1 MKFKSIKKLFLK
13 AGKRAAGFTLLEL
26 MIVLTI
32 IGILSAIAVPSWN
45 RFYAIRQLDTAQDQ
59 IQGSITLG
67 QHLAKMQRRP
77 YRFVIEQH
85 GDVVRWGIMTDPHK
99 DIKTDPTTSMEWKS
113 SSQNISIDT
122 NPVNDLDQ
130 TTFRKTKDKQQW
142 FVILDDDGT
151 LTGQLGRVTLISK
164 GYSEQRCVIMST
176 LLGHTRKGQNQ
187 RVKQDRFTC
196 Y

>member
-32 IGILSAIAVPSWN
+32 IGILSAIVAPSWN
-45 RFYAIRQLDTAQDQ
+45 SFYATRQLNTAQDQ

-67 QHLAKMQRRP
+67 QHLAKTQRRP
-77 YRFVIEQH
+77 YRFVIEQY
-85 GDVVRWGIMTDPHK
+85 
-99 DIKTDPTTSMEWKS
+99 EWKS
-113 SSQNISIDT
+113 SFQNITID
-122 NPVNDLDQ
+122 NNQ
-130 TTFRKTKDKQQW
+130 TTFRQIKNKDQW
-142 FVILDDDGT
+142 FMVLDDDGT
-151 LTGQLGRVTLISK
+151 VTGQLGRVTLVSK
-164 GYSEQRCVIMST
+164 SVSEQRCVIMST

-187 RVKQDRFTC
+187 RVKRDGFTC

>member
-1 MKFKSIKKLFLK
+1 MKFKSIKKIFLK
-13 AGKRAAGFTLLEL
+13 AGKLAAGFTLLEL

-32 IGILSAIAVPSWN
+32 IGILSAIAAPGWN
-45 RFYAIRQLDTAQDQ
+45 SFHATRQLNTAQDQ
-59 IQGSITLG
+59 IQGSIKLG

-77 YRFVIEQH
+77 YRFVIEQY
-85 GDVVRWGIMTDPHK
+85 GNVVRWGIMYDPDK

-122 NPVNDLDQ
+122 NPKPELSQ

-151 LTGQLGRVTLISK
+151 VTGQLGRVTLISDAY
-164 GYSEQRCVIMST
+164 GEQRCVIMST
-176 LLGHTRKGQNQ
+176 LLGETRKGQRQ
-187 RVKQDRFTC
+187 RVNQGKFSC

>member
-1 MKFKSIKKLFLK
+1 MKLKSIKKLFLK

-32 IGILSAIAVPSWN
+32 IGILSAIAAPSWN
-45 RFYAIRQLDTAQDQ
+45 RFYAIRQLNTAQDQ

-85 GDVVRWGIMTDPHK
+85 GDVVRWGITTEPYKATATDLIVP
-99 DIKTDPTTSMEWKS
+99 MEWKS

-122 NPVNDLDQ
+122 KPKPQFSQ

-151 LTGQLGRVTLISK
+151 LTGQLGRVTLISNRY
-164 GYSEQRCVIMST
+164 GEQRCVIMST
-176 LLGHTRKGQNQ
+176 LLGHTRKGESQ
-187 RVKQDRFTC
+187 RIKQDGFTC

>member
-26 MIVLTI
+26 MIILAI
-32 IGILSAIAVPSWN
+32 IGILSAIAAPSWN
-45 RFYAIRQLDTAQDQ
+45 SFYATRQLNTAQDQ
-59 IQGSITLG
+59 IQGSIKLG

-85 GDVVRWGIMTDPHK
+85 GDIVRWGITTEPYKATATDLIVP
-99 DIKTDPTTSMEWKS
+99 MEWKS
-113 SSQNISIDT
+113 SFQNISIDT
-122 NPVNDLDQ
+122 TQ
-130 TTFRKTKDKQQW
+130 TTFRKVQEKQQW
-142 FVILDDDGT
+142 FMVLDDDGT
-151 LTGQLGRVTLISK
+151 LTGQLGRVTLTSQMV
-164 GYSEQRCVIMST
+164 SEQRCVIMST

>member
-32 IGILSAIAVPSWN
+32 IGILSAIVAPSWN
-45 RFYAIRQLDTAQDQ
+45 SFYATRQLNTAQDQ

-77 YRFVIEQH
+77 YRFVIEQY
-85 GDVVRWGIMTDPHK
+85 GNVVRWGITIDPNK
-99 DIKTDPTTSMEWKS
+99 DVKTDPTISMEWKS
-113 SSQNISIDT
+113 SFQNITID
-122 NPVNDLDQ
+122 NNQ
-130 TTFRKTKDKQQW
+130 TTFRQIKNKDQW
-142 FVILDDDGT
+142 FMVLDDDGT
-151 LTGQLGRVTLISK
+151 VTGQLGRVTLVSK
-164 GYSEQRCVIMST
+164 SVSEQRCVIMST

-187 RVKQDRFTC
+187 RVKRDGFTC

>member
-32 IGILSAIAVPSWN
+32 IGILSAIAAPSWN
-45 RFYAIRQLDTAQDQ
+45 RFYAIRQLNTAQDQ

-85 GDVVRWGIMTDPHK
+85 GDVVRWGIMTDPDK
-99 DIKTDPTTSMEWKS
+99 DIKTDPTLSME
-113 SSQNISIDT
+113 
-122 NPVNDLDQ
+122 
-130 TTFRKTKDKQQW
+130 
-142 FVILDDDGT
+142 
-151 LTGQLGRVTLISK
+151 
-164 GYSEQRCVIMST
+164 
-176 LLGHTRKGQNQ
+176 
-187 RVKQDRFTC
+187 
-196 Y
+196 